1 MKNATKGKVL
11 TGVGYGVATV
21 APLVATASQFP
32 VFVEK
37 SADATLSGVFIL
49 VCCVV
54 AVPLLLYVKRL
65 RANNSQIVKPPTAL
79 TFWILV
85 LVGCLALEAI
95 ITQFK
100 IIALAG
106 IGGASV
112 AEILFK
118 SAKKVALKPD
128 EKEAI
133 EKATGQTAEQAI
145 ENAINEVAN
154 G

>member
-1 MKNATKGKVL
+1 ME
-11 TGVGYGVATV
+11 
-21 APLVATASQFP
+21 S
-32 VFVEK
+32 
-37 SADATLSGVFIL
+37 
-49 VCCVV
+49 
-54 AVPLLLYVKRL
+54 
-65 RANNSQIVKPPTAL
+65 
-79 TFWILV
+79 
-85 LVGCLALEAI
+85 I

-118 SAKKVALKPD
+118 SAKKIALKPD
-128 EKEAI
+128 EKEAL